1 MIITDPSAQPTVVRT
16 SRGLTVAG
24 TRITLY
30 TILEYLHADW
40 PPKLIQE
47 WLDLSDHQMADVLD
61 YLTQHRAEVE
71 LEYQNVLQQAEQTR
85 LYWDAQLQQHLERR
99 TQKQI
104 SAEQAALRAA
114 FEDWKAHRQPA

>member
-61 YLTQHRAEVE
+61 YLAQHRAEVE
-71 LEYQNVLQQAEQTR
+71 LEYQNVVQQAEQTR

-99 TQKQI
+99 IQKQI
-104 SAEQAALRAA
+104 SAEQAALRVS
-114 FEDWKAHRQPA
+114 F